1 MSPRAA
7 VVAGIAASLILTAC
21 DPADD
26 QETGS
31 ISREEVQQTRESLD
45 PAVTAALDS
54 GNTAY
59 REEDYEAALRHYH
72 EAAELD
78 EEVAAAWFGIYMA
91 HLALGNGAE
100 AQEAMDRAQSLAP
113 GASLI
118 RPDDS
123 TTP

>member
-1 MSPRAA
+1 MSARAI
-7 VVAGIAASLILTAC
+7 VVAGIVASLILTAC
-21 DPADD
+21 DPGDD

-31 ISREEVQQTRESLD
+31 ISREEVQHSRDSLD

-54 GNTAY
+54 GNVAY
-59 REEDYEAALRHYH
+59 REEDYEAALRHYRR
-72 EAAELD
+72 AAELG

-91 HLALGNGAE
+91 NLALGNADD

-113 GASLI
+113 GASLMH
-118 RPDDS
+118 PDDT